1 MEIKKC
7 KNCQQTFEITNQ
19 DFAFYK
25 KMDVPPPTLC
35 PDCREQRRLSFRNE
49 HHLYR
54 RTCDF
59 CKKEI
64 IAIYKPNTKFPV
76 YCGTCFWSKKWNPL
90 SYSHDFDFKKTF
102 FEQFH
107 KLLLKIPRLAIIN
120 RNSTNSEYTNICEH
134 NKNCY
139 LLIESSDNEDCLYSY
154 WIQKSKDC
162 VDCSFVDNSTL
173 CFECDNCEN
182 CYNLDY
188 SQNCKDCHDSKLLKN
203 CTGCSNCIACT
214 NLVQKSYHILN
225 KKCSK
230 EEFEETSK
238 NLKESSPN
246 SHDQNDK
253 YLEKFQSRFQDLD
266 LYSSQKFAQIMK
278 SENCTGDYIVN
289 SKNCS
294 NCFHAQDAEEC
305 RYAYHV
311 WRNSKYVMDSDTV
324 GMNSEL
330 AYECINTAI
339 NSYNNRFCNRCWT
352 VSDSYYSN
360 ECDNSSNLFGCIGL
374 NRYKYCILNK
384 QYSKEEYE
392 KLLPKIIDHME
403 QTKEYGEFFPM
414 ELSPFKYEETIAN
427 DYYPTMQRQISFP
440 YYS

>member
-1 MEIKKC
+1 
-7 KNCQQTFEITNQ
+7 
-19 DFAFYK
+19 
-25 KMDVPPPTLC
+25 
-35 PDCREQRRLSFRNE
+35 
-49 HHLYR
+49 
-54 RTCDF
+54 
-59 CKKEI
+59 
-64 IAIYKPNTKFPV
+64 
-76 YCGTCFWSKKWNPL
+76 
-90 SYSHDFDFKKTF
+90 
-102 FEQFH
+102 
-107 KLLLKIPRLAIIN
+107 
-120 RNSTNSEYTNICEH
+120 
-134 NKNCY
+134 
-139 LLIESSDNEDCLYSY
+139 
-154 WIQKSKDC
+154 
-162 VDCSFVDNSTL
+162 
-173 CFECDNCEN
+173 
-182 CYNLDY
+182 
-188 SQNCKDCHDSKLLKN
+188 
-203 CTGCSNCIACT
+203 
-214 NLVQKSYHILN
+214 LN